1 MTDDPRPTPS
11 FENEEDDLLDDGP
24 ALPRRRLTED
34 SELDMTPMIDC
45 VFLLLI
51 FFTVTSRP
59 DQATSVELPPAR
71 YGKGVSLQD
80 SVIITVASRE
90 GNRPAAVYLADG
102 TIGSPLPE
110 NPKEMEAAVVEAV
123 EKGFL
128 REGKTSVLLKA
139 ARNVKHRE
147 VSAVAKAVG
156 RADVENVR
164 LHIGVFETD

>member
-80 SVIITVASRE
+80 S
-90 GNRPAAVYLADG
+90 LF
-102 TIGSPLPE
+102 SP
-110 NPKEMEAAVVEAV
+110 
-123 EKGFL
+123 
-128 REGKTSVLLKA
+128 
-139 ARNVKHRE
+139 
-147 VSAVAKAVG
+147 SA
-156 RADVENVR
+156 
-164 LHIGVFETD
+164 

>member
-1 MTDDPRPTPS
+1 
-11 FENEEDDLLDDGP
+11 
-24 ALPRRRLTED
+24 
-34 SELDMTPMIDC
+34 MTPMIDC

-110 NPKEMEAAVVEAV
+110 NPKEMEAAV
-123 EKGFL
+123 
-128 REGKTSVLLKA
+128 
-139 ARNVKHRE
+139 
-147 VSAVAKAVG
+147 G
-156 RADVENVR
+156 RGR
-164 LHIGVFETD
+164 

>member
-1 MTDDPRPTPS
+1 MPDDPRLTAAMDDQ
-11 FENEEDDLLDDGP
+11 EDDLLDDEP
-24 ALPRRRLTED
+24 VLPRRRLVED

-71 YGKGVSLQD
+71 HGKGVSLQS
-80 SVIITVASRE
+80 SVIITMATRE

-102 TIGSPLPE
+102 TIGSPLSE

-123 EKGFL
+123 ERGVL
-128 REGKTSVLLKA
+128 REGKTGVLLKA
-139 ARNVKHRE
+139 ARNVKHRD

-156 RADVENVR
+156 RADVENVK
-164 LHIGVFETD
+164 LNIGVFETD